1 MTTSK
6 AAEAKTFATIAAQ
19 VKLTRTASR
28 TLARLSAEQ
37 RNNILLAA
45 ADLLEAREAEIL
57 NANQQ
62 DCKSLEQEITEGR
75 ASAALLKRL
84 KTSAAGIQDM
94 ARQIRDVARME
105 DPLGQHLAATE
116 LDDRLILHKVSCPL
130 GVVAV
135 IFESRPDV
143 VPQVGSLAIKTGNGL
158 VLKGGAEARRTNR
171 VLVSV
176 WHEALATVNPALR
189 DAICALED
197 RADVARILEMDR
209 DIDLVVP
216 RGSTEFVNYVFQHSR
231 IPVLGHGSGICHIYV
246 DREADLSQATGVIL
260 DSKTQYPAA
269 CNSAE
274 KILVHEDIAAQ
285 FLPVVIKA
293 LQSAGVEVRGCSRTA
308 QLCSDLTVISA
319 TEEDWHTEYGD
330 LKITIKVVRNLDEA
344 IEHINQYGS
353 RHTDSILTENTAAAE
368 QFMDQVDAASVFHN
382 ASTRF
387 ADGFRYGLGAELGI
401 SNSKL
406 HARGP
411 VGLEGLLT
419 YKYKLHGSG
428 QIGLQ
433 PMPMAASHL
442 NTGGWADL
450 TAKDEKW
457 EQKSPN
463 SGTGLRLSAWRHF
476 FALI

>member
-1 MTTSK
+1 MSK
-6 AAEAKTFATIAAQ
+6 TAEAKAFEAVAAQ
-19 VKLTRTASR
+19 VQRTRAASR
-28 TLARLSAEQ
+28 TLARLSAVQ
-37 RNNILLAA
+37 RNTILLAA
-45 ADLLEAREAEIL
+45 ADHLEARAAEIL
-57 NANQQ
+57 SANQQ
-62 DCKSLEQEITEGR
+62 DCQSLESEIAANH

-105 DPLGQHLAATE
+105 DPLGQTLAATE
-116 LDDRLILHKVSCPL
+116 LDDGLILHKVSCPL

-158 VLKGGAEARRTNR
+158 VLKGGAEARKTNR
-171 VLVSV
+171 VLVSI
-176 WHEALATVNPALR
+176 WHEALAGIDPALSG
-189 DAICALED
+189 AICALED

-216 RGSTEFVNYVFQHSR
+216 RGSAEFVNYVFQHSR
-231 IPVLGHGSGICHIYV
+231 IPVLGHGSGICHVYV
-246 DREADLSQATGVIL
+246 DREADLAQATGIIL

-269 CNSAE
+269 CNSTE
-274 KILVHEDIAAQ
+274 KVLVHEDIASQ
-285 FLPVVIKA
+285 FLPAVVQA
-293 LQSAGVEVRGCSRTA
+293 LQSAGVEVRGCTQTA
-308 QLCSDLTVISA
+308 QLCGDLNVVPA

-330 LKITIKVVRNLDEA
+330 LKITVKVVSSLRQA
-344 IEHINQYGS
+344 IDHINQYGS
-353 RHTDSILTENTAAAE
+353 RHTDCILSENSAVAE
-368 QFMDQVDAASVFHN
+368 QFMDEVDAASVFHN

-419 YKYKLHGSG
+419 YKYKLRGSG
-428 QIGLQ
+428 QMVSTYAESKRIFKHKKL
-433 PMPMAASHL
+433 
-442 NTGGWADL
+442 
-450 TAKDEKW
+450 
-457 EQKSPN
+457 
-463 SGTGLRLSAWRHF
+463 
-476 FALI
+476 

>member
-1 MTTSK
+1 MSS
-6 AAEAKTFATIAAQ
+6 AADYSQTDIAVQ
-19 VKLTRTASR
+19 VLRAR
-28 TLARLSAEQ
+28 RAARELARLSAEQ
-37 RNNILLAA
+37 RNQILLAA
-45 ADLLEAREAEIL
+45 ADMLQAREAETLI
-57 NANQQ
+57 ANRE
-62 DCKSLEQEITEGR
+62 DCESLEREVRAGT

-84 KTSAAGIQDM
+84 NTSSAGVSEM
-94 ARQIRDVARME
+94 ARQIRDVARLE
-105 DPLGQHLAATE
+105 DPLGRVLATTE
-116 LDDRLILHKVSCPL
+116 LDDGLTLQKVSSAL

-158 VLKGGAEARRTNR
+158 VLKGGAEAQHTNR

-176 WHEALATVNPALR
+176 WHEALAAVSPSLR
-189 DAICALED
+189 HAICSLAD
-197 RADVARILEMDR
+197 RADVARILAMDR

-246 DREADLSQATGVIL
+246 HSPADLNMARQIIVDA
-260 DSKTQYPAA
+260 KTQYPAA
-269 CNSAE
+269 CNSVE
-274 KILVHEDIAAQ
+274 KVLVHRDVAGE
-285 FLPVVIKA
+285 FVPELVSA
-293 LQSAGVEVRGCSRTA
+293 LQSAGVEVRGCSHTA
-308 QLCSDLTVISA
+308 KLLPRSQIIAA

-330 LKITIKVVRNLDEA
+330 LKITLKVVGSMDEA
-344 IEHINQYGS
+344 IEHINHYGS
-353 RHTDSILTENTAAAE
+353 RHTESILTQDSRAAAL
-368 QFMDQVDAASVFHN
+368 FMDEVDAASVFHN

-428 QIGLQ
+428 QTVTDYAQGKRTFKHRRI
-433 PMPMAASHL
+433 
-442 NTGGWADL
+442 
-450 TAKDEKW
+450 
-457 EQKSPN
+457 
-463 SGTGLRLSAWRHF
+463 
-476 FALI
+476 

>member
-1 MTTSK
+1 MSSAPDYSQTD
-6 AAEAKTFATIAAQ
+6 IAVQ
-19 VKLTRTASR
+19 VQRAR
-28 TLARLSAEQ
+28 RGARELARLSAEQ
-37 RNNILLAA
+37 RNQILLVA
-45 ADLLEAREAEIL
+45 ADLLQAREAEIL
-57 NANQQ
+57 KANRE
-62 DCKSLEQEITEGR
+62 DCEALEQEIRVGT

-84 KTSAAGIQDM
+84 KTSSAGISDM
-94 ARQIRDVARME
+94 ARQIRDVARLE
-105 DPLGQHLAATE
+105 DPLGRVLSTTE
-116 LDDRLILHKVSCPL
+116 LDDGLTLQKVSCAL

-158 VLKGGAEARRTNR
+158 VLKGGAEAQQTNR

-176 WHEALATVNPALR
+176 WHEALAAVSPSLR
-189 DAICALED
+189 HAICSLAD

-246 DREADLSQATGVIL
+246 DSAADLSMAREVIV
-260 DSKTQYPAA
+260 DAKTQYPAA
-269 CNSAE
+269 CNSVE
-274 KILVHEDIAAQ
+274 KVLIHKDVAGEFVPELVS
-285 FLPVVIKA
+285 A
-293 LQSAGVEVRGCSRTA
+293 LQSAGVEVRGCPQTA
-308 QLCSDLTVISA
+308 KLLPRSQIIPA

-330 LKITIKVVRNLDEA
+330 LKITIKIVGDIGQA
-344 IEHINQYGS
+344 IEHINHYGS
-353 RHTDSILTENTAAAE
+353 RHTESILTRDQRAAE
-368 QFMDQVDAASVFHN
+368 LFMDEVDAASVFHN

-428 QIGLQ
+428 QTVTDYAQGKRIFK
-433 PMPMAASHL
+433 HR
-442 NTGGWADL
+442 
-450 TAKDEKW
+450 
-457 EQKSPN
+457 
-463 SGTGLRLSAWRHF
+463 RL
-476 FALI
+476 